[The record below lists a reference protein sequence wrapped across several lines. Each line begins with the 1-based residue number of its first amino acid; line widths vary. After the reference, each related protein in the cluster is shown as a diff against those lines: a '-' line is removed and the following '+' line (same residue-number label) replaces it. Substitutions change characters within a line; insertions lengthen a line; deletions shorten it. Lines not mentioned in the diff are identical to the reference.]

1 MKVKPTLIIGA
12 LLCIFGV
19 YMLSTP
25 MQGADFEI
33 KEMRFKSEIR
43 GVFIHEA
50 IYGYNHDWNTIAETL
65 SQYGINAVFVN
76 DQGGL
81 SQRPDSEIRAAIN
94 AFHAHGIEY
103 HSCMAVLQETV
114 PPEPLGTEA
123 ITYDGEVY
131 SKFSHCPI
139 KAHDHII
146 QHIKDYLSKFPD
158 VDGIM
163 LDYIRYADEAIVC
176 YCEHCRAAFEEWLG
190 EEITD
195 WSQFYPNGPRYNEF
209 LDWRNIP
216 LTTLVKDI
224 HDTIKSINPNIVISE
239 AAWSLFD
246 DTPIYWRKWLG
257 QDTAKWIAEG
267 YVDFVAPMMYTK
279 EVTGEGVENLES
291 YINAITKYW
300 TGGDAKGPVPI
311 VAFLRVDW
319 RTEDLTPDQ
328 FKAEVEYV
336 RSRGLGGWII
346 WRYGGPGT
354 SEPNPDIRDYLS
366 ALPNEPYFEIY
377 DLDVGVINDTT
388 MAVTWKTTIPTTGT
402 VEYSENPLF
411 SSELRSVSGFNYWH
425 ISQSSSIQTVEDP
438 NKASQHYIVLA
449 GLTPHET
456 YYFRVLSSGSGT
468 AFTPQFTF
476 VAGEG
481 IQAEPPPTPPTEENQ
496 TSTNQTSPPPEE
508 PPSFISP
515 LPPSSAEGGEW
526 MISDREITGVL
537 MLVAGGGLIYVGVK
551 KKRKD

>member
-1 MKVKPTLIIGA
+1 MQFQFKHTRKPFYRAYVRTKLSVKLMKNIQFYKVLVILTVILTLIT
-12 LLCIFGV
+12 
-19 YMLSTP
+19 TP
-25 MQGADFEI
+25 IASSFLATTI
-33 KEMRFKSEIR
+33 KITNTGKILTKKTPITHVSEIR

-50 IYGYNHDWNTIAETL
+50 IYGYDHDWNTIAETL

-131 SKFSHCPI
+131 SEFSHCPI

-300 TGGDAKGPVPI
+300 MGGKAEGPVPI

-336 RSRGLGGWII
+336 RSRGLDGWII

-354 SEPNPDIRDYLS
+354 DEPNPDIRDYLS
-366 ALPNEPYFEIY
+366 VVSMPSVFS
-377 DLDVGVINDTT
+377 INSIQVEMNNQTAATITWTT
-388 MAVTWKTTIPTTGT
+388 DMPATTI
-402 VEYSENPLF
+402 VEYGTNPLF
-411 SSELRSVSGFNYWH
+411 NASWEIYGGFHYWNITRNECIIIINMTNVIMHSVTLN
-425 ISQSSSIQTVEDP
+425 
-438 NKASQHYIVLA
+438 N
-449 GLTPHET
+449 LTPGT
-456 YYFRVLSSGSGT
+456 KYYFRVQSEGSSGIASSET
-468 AFTPQFTF
+468 LTFTT
-476 VAGEG
+476 
-481 IQAEPPPTPPTEENQ
+481 PT
-496 TSTNQTSPPPEE
+496 
-508 PPSFISP
+508 
-515 LPPSSAEGGEW
+515 
-526 MISDREITGVL
+526 
-537 MLVAGGGLIYVGVK
+537 
-551 KKRKD
+551 